1 MKKELFLTPQ
11 DDLQKALDSAPND
24 AFVHLASG
32 AYRQKLVI
40 RTPGL
45 TIIGQ
50 GAENTQIVFDD
61 YAQKLGYL
69 AGIQGFKREKAV
81 YCGGAFPKE
90 MLIFSGLNSNEVD
103 TFLAEYKKTGLS
115 PIDLKAIV
123 TQHNVF
129 WTPETL
135 FRELMKE
142 HFAFH

>member
-1 MKKELFLTPQ
+1 MSKVILTFQLQKEKEEQLLSICKELHI
-11 DDLQKALDSAPND
+11 ALLKISMN
-24 AFVHLASG
+24 
-32 AYRQKLVI
+32 
-40 RTPGL
+40 
-45 TIIGQ
+45 
-50 GAENTQIVFDD
+50 D

-69 AGIQGFKREKAV
+69 AGIQGFKRAKAV